1 MMMGG
6 GGALPDEPM
15 LDTSY
20 RSAPQ
25 LPSTSAQLLLSPP
38 PLGMAIAAGPHMTTD
53 PHRTSTEAAVDPE
66 TSLHTLTESLDEDA
80 ISFITSMKYS

>member
-1 MMMGG
+1 MMLGG
-6 GGALPDEPM
+6 SGGLPDEPM

-25 LPSTSAQLLLSPP
+25 LHSASSLLLSSP
-38 PLGMAIAAGPHMTTD
+38 PLDMAIAAGPHMTTD
-53 PHRTSTEAAVDPE
+53 PHRTTTEAAAVDPE